1 MLGPWTDIPA
11 PDICTRWPSLMSDN
25 AVCLLMCCAAQGM
38 KEVLGP
44 WTDIPAPDIGTDER
58 VMAWI
63 FDEFSKHKGFSPA
76 VTTGKVCIGCIAV
89 GSTWLVTSTLG
100 GCEGGLVASIRA
112 SAQQSQQARCA

>member
-1 MLGPWTDIPA
+1 
-11 PDICTRWPSLMSDN
+11 
-25 AVCLLMCCAAQGM
+25 M

-76 VTTGKVCIGCIAV
+76 VTTGKVGQRVRVSHRANA
-89 GSTWLVTSTLG
+89 GSNVVL
-100 GCEGGLVASIRA
+100 EG
-112 SAQQSQQARCA
+112 

>member
-1 MLGPWTDIPA
+1 
-11 PDICTRWPSLMSDN
+11 
-25 AVCLLMCCAAQGM
+25 M

-76 VTTGKVCIGCIAV
+76 VTTGKVGQRVRVSHRANE
-89 GSTWLVTSTLG
+89 GSM
-100 GCEGGLVASIRA
+100 
-112 SAQQSQQARCA
+112 

>member
-1 MLGPWTDIPA
+1 
-11 PDICTRWPSLMSDN
+11 
-25 AVCLLMCCAAQGM
+25 M

-76 VTTGKVCIGCIAV
+76 VTTGKVGVCLCGWGVC
-89 GSTWLVTSTLG
+89 G
-100 GCEGGLVASIRA
+100 GGVSGERGR
-112 SAQQSQQARCA
+112 Q

>member
-1 MLGPWTDIPA
+1 
-11 PDICTRWPSLMSDN
+11 
-25 AVCLLMCCAAQGM
+25 M

-76 VTTGKVCIGCIAV
+76 VTTGKVTPV
-89 GSTWLVTSTLG
+89 GFRDQ
-100 GCEGGLVASIRA
+100 GLEPGPRRA
-112 SAQQSQQARCA
+112 RV

>member
-1 MLGPWTDIPA
+1 
-11 PDICTRWPSLMSDN
+11 
-25 AVCLLMCCAAQGM
+25 M

-76 VTTGKVCIGCIAV
+76 VVTGKV
-89 GSTWLVTSTLG
+89 S
-100 GCEGGLVASIRA
+100 
-112 SAQQSQQARCA
+112 

>member
-1 MLGPWTDIPA
+1 
-11 PDICTRWPSLMSDN
+11 
-25 AVCLLMCCAAQGM
+25 M

-76 VTTGKVCIGCIAV
+76 VTTGKVRHWDLDV
-89 GSTWLVTSTLG
+89 GQLPIFLSFPLCYTHVCMPACMRPVHNSTIVL
-100 GCEGGLVASIRA
+100 
-112 SAQQSQQARCA
+112 Q